1 MGTHRPGFRR
11 KDRLNRMT
19 QTPKAV
25 GLIGLGNAGLA
36 LARPLLRQFQ
46 VIGYDRDAARMEM
59 AKATGLDVAGSSA
72 DVSRACGIV
81 LLSLPTPDAS
91 RAAAAELAQG
101 TLAGRLIIE
110 TSTVAPR
117 DVETLQELVAPHGA
131 SVVDSA
137 IVGGVHKLAEGRTTF
152 LVGAADADYARAEPI
167 LKAAAEEILHLG
179 GPGSGMRAKLV
190 VNAVAHTA
198 MVMILEGAA
207 LAVKAG
213 LSPDTFHALLS
224 KESGLTRP
232 LVHRFGERIRQQD
245 FAGGMPTAN
254 ARKDSLL
261 ALELAREL
269 GVPLFTMQAS
279 HTVYEIA
286 RNEGLDRL
294 DYAAISK
301 LWEKW
306 LNISFGSGQEAARDV

>member
-1 MGTHRPGFRR
+1 MNQNSR
-11 KDRLNRMT
+11 
-19 QTPKAV
+19 AV
-25 GLIGLGNAGLA
+25 GLIGLGNAGLS
-36 LARPLLRQFQ
+36 LAQPLLRRFQ
-46 VIGYDRDAARMEM
+46 VVGYDRDPDRLALAGAAGLQV
-59 AKATGLDVAGSSA
+59 ATAA
-72 DVSRACGIV
+72 DAVSQACDII
-81 LLSLPTPDAS
+81 LLSLPTPEAS

-101 TLAGRLIIE
+101 ALQGRLIIE

-117 DVETLQELVAPHGA
+117 DIDALRDFAGGHGA
-131 SVVDSA
+131 TVVDSA
-137 IVGGVHKLAEGRTTF
+137 IIGGVHKLAEGRTTF
-152 LVGAADADYARAEPI
+152 LVGASAEDYARARPVLE
-167 LKAAAEEILHLG
+167 AAAEEIFHLG
-179 GPGSGMRAKLV
+179 EAGSGMRAKLV
-190 VNAVAHTA
+190 NNAIAHTA

-213 LSPDTFHALLS
+213 VPVDTFYTLLS
-224 KESGLTRP
+224 RESGLMRP

-254 ARKDSLL
+254 ARKDSVL

-286 RNEGLDRL
+286 HNEGLDRL

-301 LWEKW
+301 LWENW
-306 LNISFGSGQEAARDV
+306 LQIGFGTQQEGDAQHGA